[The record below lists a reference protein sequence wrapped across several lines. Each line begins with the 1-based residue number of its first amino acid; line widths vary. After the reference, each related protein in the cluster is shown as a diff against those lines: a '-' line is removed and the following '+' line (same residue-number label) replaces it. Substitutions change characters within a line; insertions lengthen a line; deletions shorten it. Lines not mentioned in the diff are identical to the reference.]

1 MYGFNAIYTNGKAPY
16 VLRGFD
22 NPIVILKHRN
32 KNAKAKTRIYFIFLS
47 ETKAYLKIF
56 PSLQC

>member
-22 NPIVILKHRN
+22 NPIVIIKHRN
-32 KNAKAKTRIYFIFLS
+32 KNAKAKTRIYL
-47 ETKAYLKIF
+47 ALD
-56 PSLQC
+56 